1 MRQKRK
7 GERKVQLSNNL
18 KKLMKMRL
26 DGESNEDV
34 AEYLGLTL
42 GDVAE
47 LFVDLEQQIKTI
59 DDSTELMNI
68 IKAMPT
74 IHTEKRSKRLLDDI
88 PMDHLINYILKNFS
102 DETWEA
108 LAEDRHG

>member
-1 MRQKRK
+1 M
-7 GERKVQLSNNL
+7 QLSDNL

-26 DGESNEDV
+26 DGESNENV
-34 AEYLGLTL
+34 AEHLGLKL
-42 GDVAE
+42 GEIAE
-47 LFVDLEQQIKTI
+47 LFIDLEQQVKTR
-59 DDSTELMNI
+59 DDSAELMNI

-88 PMDHLINYILKNFS
+88 PMEHLINYILKNFA
-102 DETWEA
+102 DEAWEA